1 MSTCDAVGGSGK
13 SDSNRSLGRSMLTVS
28 SMTFCSRIFGLL
40 RDIAMAWYWG
50 GTVDTQAAFQVA
62 FAFPNSLR
70 TLFGEGAFNQAFVPI
85 LAESLEKQGREK
97 AWLLAERAISLQ
109 LTALLV
115 CVLAV
120 SGISLGCLAF
130 SPPDTAPRVRMTLLI
145 LPVLM
150 PYAMF
155 ICLTGAFSSILNCL
169 KKFLLP
175 ALTPIL
181 FNVVQISSVLLLS
194 LLWYHDE
201 FAALLFFSLSA
212 ILAGLL
218 QLLTVM
224 VAARRQGFVFH
235 FNPTWNCPEVKL
247 LCINILPGLVGAGVM
262 QLNSLVDRILGLW
275 LGSAAVGALN
285 YSQHLVYLPVGIF
298 GVAMGVVCLPS
309 MSRAW
314 ALRQEEE
321 MVSSLNYAL
330 RIVLFLSLPCA
341 TLLGALS
348 TETISMLFARGAFTS
363 EAVRECS
370 WTLNF
375 YLVGLP
381 AFCCAKVATNPF
393 HARKDT
399 RTPVKIAMICMVLN
413 LVLNLILMQFLR
425 QGGLALSTSICSWL
439 NVTLLLTC
447 NRRMLP
453 AWKPGPVLKAAFGL
467 GVMAMIAGLV
477 AGLTGYAM
485 QKSMANMPALPSI
498 LKNLFCVLGGGLA
511 GGITYLLAT
520 RLAARPEPSELLH
533 ALLKR

>member
-1 MSTCDAVGGSGK
+1 MDTGSKAAV
-13 SDSNRSLGRSMLTVS
+13 SDEGESNRSLGRSMLTVS
-28 SMTFCSRIFGLL
+28 GMTFCSRIFGLL
-40 RDIAMAWYWG
+40 RDVCMAWYWG

-70 TLFGEGAFNQAFVPI
+70 ALFGEGAFNQAFVPI
-85 LAESLEKQGREK
+85 LAESLSTKDREQ

-109 LTALLV
+109 LTALLA

-120 SGISLGCLAF
+120 SAISLGCLAF
-130 SPPDTAPRVRMTLLI
+130 SPPDTALRVRMTLMI

-150 PYAMF
+150 PYALF
-155 ICLTGAFSSILNCL
+155 ICLTGAFSSVLNCL

-175 ALTPIL
+175 ALVPIL
-181 FNVVQISSVLLLS
+181 FNLVQIASILLLA
-194 LLWYHDE
+194 LFWKHDE
-201 FAALLFFSLSA
+201 FAALLFFSLGA

-218 QLLTVM
+218 QLLAVM
-224 VAARRQGFVFH
+224 LAARRQGFVFH
-235 FNPTWNCPEVKL
+235 FNPTWHCPEVKL

-262 QLNSLVDRILGLW
+262 QINSLVDRILGLW

-285 YSQHLVYLPVGIF
+285 YSQHLVYLPVGVF

-321 MVSSLNYAL
+321 MVSSINYAL
-330 RIVLFLSLPCA
+330 RIVLFLALPCA

-348 TETISMLFARGAFTS
+348 NETITLLFARGAFTP

-375 YLVGLP
+375 YLIGLP

-399 RTPVKIAMICMVLN
+399 RTPVKIAMFCMLLN
-413 LVLNLILMQFLR
+413 LILNLILMQFLR
-425 QGGLALSTSICSWL
+425 QGGLALSTSICSWV
-439 NVTLLLTC
+439 NVALLLTW
-447 NRRMLP
+447 NRRLLP
-453 AWKPGPVLKAAFGL
+453 AWKAEPVLKAAL
-467 GVMAMIAGLV
+467 IMAFNALIAGLL
-477 AGLTGYAM
+477 AWITGQGLLR
-485 QKSMANMPALPSI
+485 NMEQMPESLVF
-498 LKNLFCVLGGGLA
+498 LKNLLCLAGGGLA
-511 GGITYLLAT
+511 GTLTYLLAT
-520 RLAARPEPSELLH
+520 RLTARPELPELLQ
-533 ALLKR
+533 ALRKR

>member
-1 MSTCDAVGGSGK
+1 MDNCSEGAGGGK
-13 SDSNRSLGRSMLTVS
+13 NDSNRSLGRSMLTVS
-28 SMTFCSRIFGLL
+28 SMTFCSRIFGLF

-85 LAESLEKQGREK
+85 LAESLGRQGRKE

-130 SPPDTAPRVRMTLLI
+130 SPPETALRVRMTFLI

-150 PYAMF
+150 PYALF
-155 ICLTGAFSSILNCL
+155 ICLTGAFSSVLNCL

-175 ALTPIL
+175 ALTPVL
-181 FNVVQISSVLLLS
+181 FNLVQIASILVLS

-218 QLLTVM
+218 QLLAVM
-224 VAARRQGFVFH
+224 VAARRQGFLFR

-321 MVSSLNYAL
+321 MVSSINYAL
-330 RIVLFLSLPCA
+330 RLVLFLSLPCA
-341 TLLGALS
+341 ALLGALG
-348 TETISMLFARGAFTS
+348 TETISLLFARGAFTP

-399 RTPVKIAMICMVLN
+399 RTPVIIAMVCLVLN
-413 LVLNLILMQFLR
+413 LILNLILMQFLR
-425 QGGLALSTSICSWL
+425 QGGLALSTSICSWV
-439 NVTLLLTC
+439 NVVLLLTW
-447 NRRMLP
+447 NRRLLP
-453 AWKPGPVLKAAFGL
+453 AWKAEPLLKAAFGL
-467 GVMAMIAGLV
+467 SVMALIAGL
-477 AGLTGYAM
+477 AAWLTGKALFR
-485 QKSMANMPALPSI
+485 SMAELPESLAF
-498 LKNLFCVLGGGLA
+498 LKNLLCVAGGGLA
-511 GGITYLLAT
+511 GALTYLLAI
-520 RLAARPEPSELLH
+520 RLSARPELSELLQAVH
-533 ALLKR
+533 KP

>member
-1 MSTCDAVGGSGK
+1 MDNCSVIAESEKGG
-13 SDSNRSLGRSMLTVS
+13 SNRSLGRSMLTVS

-40 RDIAMAWYWG
+40 RDVAMAWYWG

-85 LAESLEKQGREK
+85 LAENLGKRGKDS

-109 LTALLV
+109 LLALLV

-120 SGISLGCLAF
+120 SGISLGCLILA
-130 SPPDTAPRVRMTLLI
+130 PPDIALRVRYTLLI

-150 PYAMF
+150 PYALF
-155 ICLTGAFSSILNCL
+155 ICLTGAFSSVLNCL

-181 FNVVQISSVLLLS
+181 FNIVQIVSILLLS
-194 LLWYHDE
+194 VLWYHDE
-201 FAALLFFSLSA
+201 FGALLFFSLGA

-218 QLLTVM
+218 QLLLVM
-224 VAARRQGFVFH
+224 LAARRQGFVFH
-235 FNPTWNCPEVKL
+235 FNCTWNCPEVKV
-247 LCINILPGLVGAGVM
+247 LCLNILPGLVGAGVM

-314 ALRQEEE
+314 ALNQEEE

-348 TETISMLFARGAFTS
+348 TETISLLFARGAFTA

-375 YLVGLP
+375 YLIGLP

-399 RTPVKIAMICMVLN
+399 RTPVKIAMFCMVVNLLLN
-413 LVLNLILMQFLR
+413 LLLMHFLR
-425 QGGLALSTSICSWL
+425 QGGLALSTSLCSWL
-439 NVTLLLTC
+439 NVALLLIW
-447 NRRMLP
+447 NRRILP
-453 AWKPGPVLKAAFGL
+453 RWTPDVVLKAAAGL
-467 GVMAMIAGLV
+467 TVLALLAGLV
-477 AGLTGYAM
+477 AWLTGNALLKSMSDFPASLSFLKNLLCVAGAGLTG
-485 QKSMANMPALPSI
+485 
-498 LKNLFCVLGGGLA
+498 GLV
-511 GGITYLLAT
+511 YLLGNRLASRPEWPELLQAT
-520 RLAARPEPSELLH
+520 R
-533 ALLKR
+533 KR